1 MLDNCHEFP
10 LINTNY
16 WVEFQSNAITLY
28 MFFYR
33 SFLKKVF
40 RLYVNKDGGISCLM
54 IKKKNI

>member
-16 WVEFQSNAITLY
+16 RVNIQSNAITLY

-33 SFLKKVF
+33 SFLKQVQIDVMKMEAFHV
-40 RLYVNKDGGISCLM
+40 
-54 IKKKNI
+54 